1 MSPGS
6 SEQGNIDRIFT
17 PEALA
22 GGVHIVTGGAKG
34 MGASHARRIVA
45 AGGRVLLGDIDVA
58 GVKSVADDLGD
69 AAAAVELDVTDED
82 SWTAAVAAARELGDV
97 RGLVNNAG
105 IFGSGSVTDLDVD
118 EFRQVHRVNVEGPLL
133 GIRAAA
139 PALRDAGGG
148 SIVNVSSI
156 AGMIGIADRAAYV
169 TTKWAVRGLTRSA
182 AIDLGHW
189 GIRVNSIHPGRIETD
204 FIAGLGASILPNQ
217 VIRTPGQ
224 PADISALV
232 VFLLSAASRFS
243 TGAEYV
249 VDGGRYVGEYRP
261 APERP

>member
-1 MSPGS
+1 
-6 SEQGNIDRIFT
+6 
-17 PEALA
+17 
-22 GGVHIVTGGAKG
+22 